1 MAGTRTLSTQSVRVS
16 IALAMVLCFAACD
29 SPQPPGLCGSIPE
42 QTLFVGESATVNFC
56 FDDPDE
62 DMLDFL
68 LVSSD
73 PGIVTAVATGS
84 TATVTA
90 ISPGNALV
98 TMIAT
103 DPTGLKAQQSFR
115 VVVPNRAPVAVGT
128 IADREV
134 MVGDSATVDVSGHFS
149 EPDGQGLSYAATVSD
164 SAVADVS
171 VAGAVVT
178 IVATAKGE
186 VTVTVTATDPGG
198 LAAMQSFRV
207 TVPNRPPMA
216 VDTIPGDTIQV
227 GGSITVDLSSY
238 FDDPDGDTLTYAAT
252 SSLPGVAG
260 VSVSGSTLTV
270 TALAKGEA
278 VVTVTATDTEG
289 LAANQEFTVTVP
301 NRAPMAV
308 DTIPAQMLFRGE
320 MATLDLTPYFI
331 DPDGDSLAYSAATS
345 DAAVVTVSTSGGS
358 ATVNAVAQGE
368 ATVTI
373 TAVDTEGLG
382 ATQAFA
388 VTVPNRAPLV
398 ADTLPPVTIHTGD
411 TVTIDLTP
419 HFSDA
424 DGDSLV
430 YVATTSDSSVV
441 TAAVAGDSATVIA
454 TGKGQTTVT
463 VTATDPYGLTSEQ
476 SFAVTVPNRGPIILA
491 EIPPQTIYR
500 RETARLDLSDYF
512 GDPDGDTLVYSVAI
526 SNRRVATVRISSGTI
541 IIRAASKGEAVVTVT
556 ATDPDNLTNSQSFPV
571 TVPNRGPVA
580 VGVFPDLTIGDGE
593 TTTLA
598 ISNYFND
605 PDGDKLTYAGGTADA
620 RIARASI
627 FRTSLTLTGVS
638 EGRTTLTL
646 TATDPDNLEVTQR
659 AQVTVTSG
667 VRAPRPVGRI
677 AAQTIAEGRNR
688 SLPVSQYFQDPD
700 GDPLTYEASTSNR
713 RVATASA
720 SGGTVTIRAVSDG
733 QTTLSVTASDP
744 DGLTTTQTTQVTVVT
759 GRQGPV
765 AVGEVPKQVL
775 VPRDDRNLD
784 VSPYFQD
791 PDGGSMSYKAVS
803 SDVSVVSASVSRAT
817 VRLRGVAVGTATVTI
832 TATDS
837 DGLTATQDA
846 EVEVAGS
853 GQRPVAVGTLSD
865 LDLTAGHIITF
876 DVSTYFRDPDGDPLA
891 FEALSSDAA
900 VSTAS
905 ASGSSVTVRAV
916 AQGKASLTITARNP
930 GGLTATQTADV
941 EVAGKPAEPVAV
953 GTIPDGNIQVGE
965 AFTLDVSHYFD
976 HPGGDPL
983 TYTASASDDAIVF
996 VDIQDSELEV
1006 KGVGF
1011 GTATVTVVATDQ
1023 IGQTASHDFDVTVAD
1038 AVDTGYRIEV
1048 RFASSVGTSA
1058 RPAIL
1063 GAASFWEAVLADNE
1077 FFDYNVG
1084 GLASCGGYSTQV
1096 GTIDDL
1102 LILVG
1107 TEYVDGPRGNLGY
1120 AGYCIVRTSGEKPIL
1135 GRIVFDEDDIDRIER
1150 TGDLTD
1156 VAIHEIAHV
1165 LGFGINWDDLGL
1177 LANPSGS
1184 NADADTH
1191 FTGSEAITAFNQA
1204 GGTSYGGA
1212 KVPVE
1217 NGGDDSH
1224 WRKSV
1229 FGLELMTP
1237 TLRTGVSDPLSAI
1250 SLQAFSDM
1258 GYAVRSGLADSYRL
1272 PGTVSAL
1279 DIEGGGRVL
1288 DLSND
1293 VRIGPVVV
1301 VDENGR
1307 IVRVIPN

>member
-1 MAGTRTLSTQSVRVS
+1 MAT
-16 IALAMVLCFAACD
+16 ALVAACD

-62 DMLDFL
+62 DMLGFL

-73 PGIVTAVATGS
+73 PGIVTAVAMGS
-84 TATVTA
+84 VVTVTA

-115 VVVPNRAPVAVGT
+115 VMVPNRAPAAVGT

-149 EPDGQGLSYAATVSD
+149 EPDGQTLSYAAEVSD

-178 IVATAKGE
+178 IVANAKGE
-186 VTVTVTATDPGG
+186 VTVTITATDPGG
-198 LAAMQSFRV
+198 LAAMQSFV
-207 TVPNRPPMA
+207 FTVPNRPPVV
-216 VDTIPGDTIQV
+216 VDTIPAH
-227 GGSITVDLSSY
+227 TVDVGDSVTFDLSAY
-238 FDDPDGDTLTYAAT
+238 FNDPDADALTYSAT

-260 VSVSGSTLTV
+260 VSVSGSTITV

-278 VVTVTATDTEG
+278 TVTVTATDTEG
-289 LAANQEFTVTVP
+289 LGATQEFTVTVP
-301 NRAPMAV
+301 NRPPMPV
-308 DTIPAQMLFRGE
+308 DTIPSHTLFRRE
-320 MATLDLTPYFI
+320 TVTLDLTSLFT
-331 DPDGDSLAYSAATS
+331 DPDGDTLVYAATTS
-345 DAAVVTVSTSGGS
+345 DPEVVTASVTDALVTVS
-358 ATVNAVAQGE
+358 AIAQGE

-373 TAVDTEGLG
+373 TAVDNEGLS
-382 ATQAFA
+382 AEQEFL
-388 VTVPNRAPLV
+388 VTVPNRGPETGDVIPPL
-398 ADTLPPVTIHTGD
+398 TIHTGE
-411 TVTIDLTP
+411 TVTLDLTP

-430 YVATTSDSSVV
+430 YAATTSDSSVV
-441 TAAVAGDSATVIA
+441 TAVVAGDSATVIA
-454 TGKGQTTVT
+454 TGKGETTVT
-463 VTATDPYGLTSEQ
+463 ITATDPYGLAVEQ
-476 SFAVTVPNRGPIILA
+476 SFAVTVPNREPIILA
-491 EIPPQTIYR
+491 EIPPQTVYR
-500 RETARLDLSDYF
+500 RETVRLDPSDYF
-512 GDPDGDTLVYSVAI
+512 SDPDGDTLIYSVES
-526 SNRRVATVRISSGTI
+526 SNRRVATVRISSGSIT
-541 IIRAASKGEAVVTVT
+541 IRAASKGEAVVTVT
-556 ATDPDNLTNSQSFPV
+556 AADPDGLTVSQSFPV

-580 VGVFPDLTIGDGE
+580 AGVFPGLTIGDGE
-593 TTTLA
+593 TATLT
-598 ISNYFND
+598 ISNYFSD
-605 PDGDKLTYAGGTADA
+605 PDGDKLTYAVGIANT
-620 RIARASI
+620 RIALASL

-638 EGRTTLTL
+638 EGKTTLTL
-646 TATDPDNLEVTQR
+646 TATDPDNLEATQR

-667 VRAPRPVGRI
+667 VRAPRLVGRI

-688 SLPVSQYFQDPD
+688 SLSVSEYFQDPD

-720 SGGTVTIRAVSDG
+720 SGSTVTIRAVSDG

-744 DGLTTTQTTQVTVVT
+744 DGLKTTQTTQVTVVT

-765 AVGEVPKQVL
+765 AVGKVPKQVL
-775 VPRDDRNLD
+775 VPGDDRDLN

-803 SDVSVVSASVSRAT
+803 SDPDVVSASVSRAT
-817 VRLRGVAVGTATVTI
+817 VRLRGLTTGTATVTV

-853 GQRPVAVGTLSD
+853 GRRPVTVGALPD

-876 DVSTYFRDPDGDPLA
+876 DVSSYFRDPDGEPLQ
-891 FEALSSDAA
+891 FEASSSDAA
-900 VSTAS
+900 VATAS
-905 ASGSSVTVRAV
+905 ASGNSVTVRAV
-916 AQGKASLTITARNP
+916 AQGRASLTVTARDR

-953 GTIPDGNIQVGE
+953 GTIPDLSIEEGE
-965 AFTLDVSHYFD
+965 AFALDVSPYFD
-976 HPGGDPL
+976 HPGGDQL
-983 TYTASASDDAIVF
+983 TYSASTSNDAIVF
-996 VDIQDSELEV
+996 VDMNDNELEV
-1006 KGVGF
+1006 KGEGF

-1023 IGQTASHDFDVTVAD
+1023 IGQSARQDFDVTVAD

-1048 RFASSVGTSA
+1048 RFASSVGASV
-1058 RPAIL
+1058 RSAIL

-1077 FFDYNVG
+1077 FFDYYVG
-1084 GLASCGGYSTQV
+1084 GQVSCGGYSTLV

-1102 LILVG
+1102 MILVG
-1107 TEYVDGPRGNLGY
+1107 TEYVDGTGGTLGH
-1120 AGYCIVRTSGEKPIL
+1120 AEYCIVRTSGEKPIL

-1177 LANPSGS
+1177 LANPSDS
-1184 NADADTH
+1184 NPDADTH
-1191 FTGSEAITAFNQA
+1191 FAGSEAITAFNQA

-1229 FGLELMTP
+1229 FGLEIMTP
-1237 TLRTGVSDPLSAI
+1237 TLRRGVPDPLSAI
-1250 SLQAFSDM
+1250 SIQAFSDM
-1258 GYAVRSGLADSYRL
+1258 GYSVRSGLADSYSL
-1272 PGTVSAL
+1272 PGTVPAP
-1279 DIEGGGRVL
+1279 DIEGVARVL

-1293 VRIGPVVV
+1293 VRMGPVVV